1 MKLAFVITCNNSVEH
16 VVIGSREQANAKMG
30 KMKATNYKATYP
42 KQDIPLSTYEERFKW
57 DVKTAPLTNA
67 SHALEMN

>member
-1 MKLAFVITCNNSVEH
+1 MKLAFVITCNISVEH
-16 VVIGSREQANAKMG
+16 VVIGSREQANAKME
-30 KMKATNYKATYP
+30 KMRVNNFKAIGRGDQELYDATY
-42 KQDIPLSTYEERFKW
+42 KW